1 MLEFV
6 VGEVAITSEGPVGSL
21 IVLWL
26 GEKFFTTKRPNF
38 ITRMSASFFKDFNR
52 FPIPNLPV
60 GRDDMTGSSVLVA
73 SLVSV
78 WNCIKPIRTRKRRFQ
93 KYPFR

>member
-1 MLEFV
+1 MEFV
-6 VGEVAITSEGPVGSL
+6 IGEVAITSEGPVGSL

-52 FPIPNLPV
+52 FPIAYLPG
-60 GRDDMTGSSVLVA
+60 GRDDMTGSSVLIT
-73 SLVSV
+73 SLVLV
-78 WNCIKPIRTRKRRFQ
+78 AA
-93 KYPFR
+93 